1 MKNQQDNTNTLPA
14 LLRAADGVD
23 TLETNSLCCA
33 AAGITAPISVT
44 AEALIPQEKLRGAAL
59 ADATL
64 NAQER
69 PLAQPAVGCIAFL
82 DSNPNRGGDSRSRTD
97 SQIFL
102 LNGGVKNSRGFCTP
116 FELFDLL
123 VVSTKGPQPL
133 QHTDR
138 FRKLLLNAENTGDHF
153 IRKWLSQST
162 PKDSTTF
169 PQSNGTV
176 AVRHQGVPY
185 IVGAFT
191 QSKNGFVC
199 STLCQ
204 VSSAR
209 LGLLSRSPSTFN
221 LPLMS
226 IIGNHKCSNNRGN
239 GTNRLYPGRSVIHRI
254 KCLQNDKQCPSKRT
268 NNQEHPNHPNT
279 GGLHSRRS
287 FNLHGRSLPLVIS
300 NLLRLPFSL
309 VDVHGSEI

>member
-1 MKNQQDNTNTLPA
+1 MKKQKDNSSTLPA
-14 LLRAADGVD
+14 LLRTAGSVD

-33 AAGITAPISVT
+33 AAGIADPSSAT
-44 AEALIPQEKLRGAAL
+44 AEALIPHEKLRGAAL

-64 NAQER
+64 NVQER
-69 PLAQPAVGCIAFL
+69 SLAQPDVGCTAFL
-82 DSNPNRGGDSRSRTD
+82 DSNSNRGGDSRSRTD

-102 LNGGVKNSRGFCTP
+102 MNGGVKNLRGFCTP
-116 FELFDLL
+116 FELLDLL

-133 QHTDR
+133 HHTDR

-153 IRKWLSQST
+153 VRKWLGQST

-169 PQSNGTV
+169 PQSNSTV
-176 AVRHQGVPY
+176 AIRRQGVPF

-191 QSKNGFVC
+191 QSKNGLVR

-209 LGLLSRSPSTFN
+209 LGLLSRSPSAFN

-226 IIGNHKCSNNRGN
+226 IIRNHKCSNNRGY
-239 GTNRLYPGRSVIHRI
+239 GTNRLYPGSSVIHRI

-268 NNQEHPNHPNT
+268 NNQEHPNHPDT

-287 FNLHGRSLPLVIS
+287 VNLHRRSLPLVIS
-300 NLLRLPFSL
+300 NLLRLPFSFA
-309 VDVHGSEI
+309 DVHGSEI